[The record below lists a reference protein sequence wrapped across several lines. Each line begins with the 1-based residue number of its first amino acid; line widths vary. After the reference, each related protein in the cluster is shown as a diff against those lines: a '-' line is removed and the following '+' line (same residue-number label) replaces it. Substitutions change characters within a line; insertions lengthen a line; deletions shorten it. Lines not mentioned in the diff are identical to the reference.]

1 LANRKN
7 SSHRYA
13 HIVGWGK
20 AVPDRVLTNNELST
34 LVDTSDEWIRQRT
47 GIVERRIV
55 REGESTFTLARG
67 AAQAALD
74 VADLDPAHIDLI
86 IVATITPEH
95 FIPATACLV
104 QDALGADKAAAFDLS
119 AGCSG
124 FVYGMSLAADL
135 LISGT
140 YDQAL
145 VVGAETLSRIIDWT
159 DRSTCVLFGD
169 GAGAVVLQAT
179 ETPGGILSSVLGSD
193 GSGGDLLIQPA
204 GGSAHPPSAE
214 TLANRLHYVQMEGRE
229 VFRFASRIMPEASRE
244 VLEKAHLSIEDVA
257 LFVPHQANNRI
268 LQASARGLG
277 VPEDRMFTN
286 LSRYGNTSAASV
298 PIALCEAIDEGRIK
312 RDDLIVAVGFGAGL
326 TWAAAAI
333 RWSLPL
339 PLAAPARRI
348 AFWRSLR
355 YRLAQ
360 ARSRWRRTWR
370 RVDAWLFRSYSD
382 RSRGSKMGSEDE

>member
-1 LANRKN
+1 LANRRN
-7 SSHRYA
+7 SSYRYA

-20 AVPDRVLTNNELST
+20 AVPDRVLTNDELSA

-55 REGESTFTLARG
+55 GEGESTFTLARE
-67 AAQAALD
+67 AAQAALE

-95 FIPATACLV
+95 AIPATACLV

-124 FVYGMSLAADL
+124 FVYAVSLAADL
-135 LISGT
+135 LIAGT
-140 YDQAL
+140 YDYAL
-145 VVGAETLSRIIDWT
+145 VVGAETMSRIIDWT
-159 DRSTCVLFGD
+159 DRGTCVLFGD
-169 GAGAVVLQAT
+169 GAGAVALQAT
-179 ETPGGILSSVLGSD
+179 ETPGGVLSSVLGSD

-204 GGSAHPPSAE
+204 GGSAHPASAE
-214 TLANRLHYVQMEGRE
+214 TLANRQHSIQMEGRE

-244 VLEKAHLSIEDVA
+244 VLEKAHLSVEDVA
-257 LFVPHQANNRI
+257 LFVPHQANARI

-277 VPEDRMFTN
+277 VPEDRMFSN

-333 RWSLPL
+333 RWSLPV
-339 PLAAPARRI
+339 PVAAPPRRI
-348 AFWRSLR
+348 TFRRSVR
-355 YRLAQ
+355 YRLAR
-360 ARSRWRRTWR
+360 ARSRWRRMWR
-370 RVDAWLFRSYSD
+370 RVDAWLFRFRSD
-382 RSRGSKMGSEDE
+382 RSRGSKRGSKDE

>member
-1 LANRKN
+1 LANRSN
-7 SSHRYA
+7 SFHRYA

-20 AVPDRVLTNNELST
+20 AVPERVLTNDELAT

-55 REGESTFTLARG
+55 REGESTFTLALE
-67 AAQAALD
+67 AAQEALD
-74 VADLDPAHIDLI
+74 VADLDPARIDLVV
-86 IVATITPEH
+86 VATVTPEH
-95 FIPATACLV
+95 ALPATACLV

-124 FVYGMSLAADL
+124 FVYGMSLAANL
-135 LISGT
+135 LIAGT
-140 YDQAL
+140 YDHAL
-145 VVGAETLSRIIDWT
+145 VVGAETLSRIVDWT
-159 DRSTCVLFGD
+159 DRGTCVLFGD
-169 GAGAVVLQAT
+169 GAGAVVLQAN
-179 ETPGGILSSVLGSD
+179 ETPGGVLSTVLGSD

-214 TLANRLHYVQMEGRE
+214 TLANRQHYVQMQGRE
-229 VFRFASRIMPEASRE
+229 VFRFASRIMPEAARE
-244 VLEKAHLSIEDVA
+244 VLEKAHLSVEDVA
-257 LFVPHQANNRI
+257 LFVPHQANDRI

-277 VPEDRMFTN
+277 VPEERLFSN
-286 LSRYGNTSAASV
+286 LSRYGNTSAASI
-298 PIALCEAIDEGRIK
+298 PIALCEAIDEGRIE

-333 RWSLPL
+333 RWSLPV
-339 PLAAPARRI
+339 PVAAPPRRI
-348 AFWRSLR
+348 TFLRSFR

-370 RVDAWLFRSYSD
+370 RLDAWLFRSFNGRD
-382 RSRGSKMGSEDE
+382 RGSKRGSEDE

>member
-1 LANRKN
+1 LANRSN
-7 SSHRYA
+7 SFHRYA

-20 AVPDRVLTNNELST
+20 AIPERVLTNDELAT

-55 REGESTFTLARG
+55 REGESTFTLALE

-74 VADLDPAHIDLI
+74 VAGLDPARIDLV
-86 IVATITPEH
+86 IVATVTPEH
-95 FIPATACLV
+95 ALPATACLV

-124 FVYGMSLAADL
+124 FVYGMSLAANL
-135 LISGT
+135 LIVGT
-140 YDQAL
+140 YDHAV
-145 VVGAETLSRIIDWT
+145 VVGAETLSRIVDWT
-159 DRSTCVLFGD
+159 DRGTCVLFGD

-179 ETPGGILSSVLGSD
+179 EMPGGVLSSVLGSD

-214 TLANRLHYVQMEGRE
+214 TLANRQHFVQMQGRE
-229 VFRFASRIMPEASRE
+229 VFRFACRIMPEAARE
-244 VLEKAHLSIEDVA
+244 VLEKAQLSVEDVA
-257 LFVPHQANNRI
+257 LFVPHQANDRI

-277 VPEDRMFTN
+277 IPEERMFSN
-286 LSRYGNTSAASV
+286 LSRYGNTSAASI

-333 RWSLPL
+333 RWSLPV
-339 PLAAPARRI
+339 PVAAPPRRTT
-348 AFWRSLR
+348 FWRSLR
-355 YRLAQ
+355 YRLAR
-360 ARSRWRRTWR
+360 ARSGWRRLWR
-370 RVDAWLFRSYSD
+370 LVGPDP
-382 RSRGSKMGSEDE
+382 

>member
-1 LANRKN
+1 LANRRD

-20 AVPDRVLTNNELST
+20 AVPDRVLTNDELAT

-55 REGESTFTLARG
+55 RDGETTFTLARE

-74 VADLDPAHIDLI
+74 VAGVDPARIDLVL
-86 IVATITPEH
+86 VATVTPEYAL
-95 FIPATACLV
+95 PATACLV

-124 FVYGMSLAADL
+124 FVYGVSLAADL

-140 YDQAL
+140 YDCAL
-145 VVGAETLSRIIDWT
+145 VVGAETLSRIVDWT
-159 DRSTCVLFGD
+159 DRGTCVLFGD
-169 GAGAVVLQAT
+169 GAGAVVLQSSDV
-179 ETPGGILSSVLGSD
+179 PGGVLSSVLGSD

-204 GGSAHPPSAE
+204 GGSAHPSSAE
-214 TLANRLHYVQMEGRE
+214 TLANRQHYVQMQGRE

-244 VLEKAHLSIEDVA
+244 VLEKAHLSVEDVA
-257 LFVPHQANNRI
+257 LFVPHQANDRI
-268 LQASARGLG
+268 LRASARGLG
-277 VPEDRMFTN
+277 VPEDLMFSN
-286 LSRYGNTSAASV
+286 LSRYGNTSAASI

-333 RWSLPL
+333 RWSLPV
-339 PLAAPARRI
+339 PVAARPRRI
-348 AFWRSLR
+348 TFLRSLR

-370 RVDAWLFRSYSD
+370 RLDAWLFRSSND
-382 RSRGSKMGSEDE
+382 RNGGSKRGSEDE

>member
-1 LANRKN
+1 LANRRD

-20 AVPDRVLTNNELST
+20 AIPDRVLTNDELAT

-55 REGESTFTLARG
+55 RDGETTFTLARE

-74 VADLDPAHIDLI
+74 VAGVDPARIDLV
-86 IVATITPEH
+86 IVATVTPEYAL
-95 FIPATACLV
+95 PATACLV

-124 FVYGMSLAADL
+124 FVYGVSLAADL

-140 YDQAL
+140 YDCAL
-145 VVGAETLSRIIDWT
+145 VVGAETLSRIVDWT
-159 DRSTCVLFGD
+159 DRGTCVLFGD
-169 GAGAVVLQAT
+169 GAGAVVLQSSDV
-179 ETPGGILSSVLGSD
+179 PGGVLSSVLGSD

-214 TLANRLHYVQMEGRE
+214 TLANRQHYVQMQGRE

-244 VLEKAHLSIEDVA
+244 VLEKAHLSVEDVA
-257 LFVPHQANNRI
+257 LFVPHQANDRI
-268 LQASARGLG
+268 LRASARGLG
-277 VPEDRMFTN
+277 VPEDLMFSN
-286 LSRYGNTSAASV
+286 LSRYGNTSAASI

-333 RWSLPL
+333 RWSLPV
-339 PLAAPARRI
+339 PVAARPRRI
-348 AFWRSLR
+348 TFLRSLR

-370 RVDAWLFRSYSD
+370 RLDAWLFRSSND
-382 RSRGSKMGSEDE
+382 RNGGSKRGSEDE